1 MGLSINPKHLKRYGQ
16 IASLLVRHGRS
27 DLVHHA
33 NLGSMLEGGVP
44 EVRDSAATDD
54 DALTG
59 RAEDLAN
66 DLERLGPTYIKLGQ
80 LLSSRVDLL
89 PAPYLRSLSRLQDR
103 VEPFPFEDVE
113 RIVSTEL
120 GVRLSKAFAEFDP
133 EPMAAASLSQV
144 HRATLRTGRAVAV
157 KVQRPEI
164 RGLIRDDLDAL
175 ADLAEFLDDHSVQA
189 HRYRL
194 MDVLDEFRRSL
205 LRELDFRNE
214 ARNLET
220 LAENLSEFD
229 RIMVPTPV
237 EDYTTS
243 RVLTMQL
250 ISGRKVTQISPLA
263 LMEMDRKGLSD
274 ELFRAYLKQIL
285 VDGFYHSDPHPG
297 NVFITDDRCLALLD
311 LGQVGTVA
319 PGVREALMNLMLGIA
334 NGDAEEA
341 ATILI
346 DLSEPQRDADTRG
359 FRDAVTEMIVLTE
372 GRSASEIAF
381 GAAVLGLVHLA
392 AEHHIRPAPELA
404 MIGKT
409 LLNLDEVGRA
419 LDPDVEPN
427 RMIRRHAAELM
438 ERRMRDSLKP
448 AALFRTALE
457 ANEFVQELPTRL
469 NRILRLVSDNELAVQ
484 VNAIDEA
491 RLIAGLDKIAN
502 RITLGLLIASLILG
516 AALMIRVEAGPM
528 LFGYPALALVL
539 FLIAAIAGIALSIKI
554 ALKDPDEHH

>member
-27 DLVHHA
+27 DLVRHA
-33 NLGSMLEGGVP
+33 NLESALEGGLP
-44 EVRDSAATDD
+44 EVDERSGAGDSKVEKQAREFAS
-54 DALTG
+54 
-59 RAEDLAN
+59 

-89 PAPYLRSLSRLQDR
+89 PAPYLRSLARLQDN
-103 VEPFPFEDVE
+103 VDAFPFEDVE

-144 HRATLRTGRAVAV
+144 HRAELRDGRAVAV
-157 KVQRPEI
+157 KVQRPDI

-175 ADLAEFLDDHSVQA
+175 ADLAEFLDDHSVRA

-220 LAENLSEFD
+220 LAESVGEFD
-229 RIMVPTPV
+229 RILVPTPV

-243 RVLTMQL
+243 RVLTMDL
-250 ISGRKVTQISPLA
+250 IRGRKVTRISPLA
-263 LMEMDRKGLSD
+263 LMEVDREGLSN

-297 NVFITDDRCLALLD
+297 NVFLTDDHRIALLD

-334 NGDAEEA
+334 NGDGEA
-341 ATILI
+341 AATVLI
-346 DLSEPQRDADTRG
+346 DLSEPQRDADIRG

-438 ERRMRDSLKP
+438 ERRVRDSLKP
-448 AALFRTALE
+448 AALFRTAME
-457 ANEFVQELPTRL
+457 ANEFVQELPKRL
-469 NRILRLVSDNELAVQ
+469 NRIMRLVSDNELAIQ

-491 RLIAGLDKIAN
+491 RLISGLDKIAN
-502 RITLGLLIASLILG
+502 RITLGLLIAALIMG

-539 FLIAAIAGIALSIKI
+539 FLIAAVAGIALSIKI